1 MSAILLCVTAGR
13 GPAECRMAVAEVVAV
28 LAAEAERIGLSVA
41 TEANADGDRPSV
53 MVSIAGKAA
62 AGFLRGWEG
71 TVKVVAR
78 STLRPGHRRKNWF
91 VAVHRVVEPVATPEL
106 DPADLV
112 YEAMRAG
119 GPGGQYQNRTESA
132 VRVTHRPSGASAVAR
147 DERSQHRNREL
158 ALARLKAVLAGVH
171 ARERDRQAFRD
182 WLARITVERGNPV
195 RTLA

>member
-13 GPAECRMAVAEVVAV
+13 GPAECRLAVAEVVTA
-28 LAAEAERIGLSVA
+28 LAIEAERAGLSVA
-41 TEANADGDRPSV
+41 TEANPDGDKPSV
-53 MVSIAGKAA
+53 MVALDGEAA
-62 AGFLRGWEG
+62 TGFLRGWEG
-71 TVKVVAR
+71 TVRVVAR
-78 STLRPGHRRKNWF
+78 STLRPGHRRRNWF
-91 VAVHRVVEPVATPEL
+91 VAVHRIVEPAGLPEL

-112 YEAMRAG
+112 YETMRAG
-119 GPGGQYQNRTESA
+119 GPGGQHQNRTESA

-147 DERSQHRNREL
+147 EDRSQHRNRQL

-171 ARERDRQAFRD
+171 ARERERQAFRD